1 MVCPRCGH
9 IFIKQAVWF
18 YCPVGRGDPTP
29 PGSFAITA
37 KGKEGSRPLPTNN
50 QKVSSYRQSNYFRQV
65 VGDAYMRPVRFTRY
79 IVISGRLQRA
89 AYMPP
94 LRSTRNIRYNI
105 RLRAGHAPPLPRSKT
120 AKSAALAWAALFIGR
135 LCCYPNNQALAALI
149 SLISS
154 GTTLYRSPTMP

>member
-105 RLRAGHAPPLPRSKT
+105 RSRVGACPAPTGWRFCILESAQIFPSSVTCGDSFPPRGSLSGGIKNV
-120 AKSAALAWAALFIGR
+120 SAQADT
-135 LCCYPNNQALAALI
+135 PNLN
-149 SLISS
+149 S
-154 GTTLYRSPTMP
+154 